1 MKFGLDE
8 KTLNTIK
15 EDTGAFFVKVNICV
29 S

>member
-1 MKFGLDE
+1 MKFVLDE

-15 EDTGAFFVKVNICV
+15 EGTGAFFVKVNICV

>member
-1 MKFGLDE
+1 MKFVLDE

-15 EDTGAFFVKVNICV
+15 EDTGAFFVKVSICV